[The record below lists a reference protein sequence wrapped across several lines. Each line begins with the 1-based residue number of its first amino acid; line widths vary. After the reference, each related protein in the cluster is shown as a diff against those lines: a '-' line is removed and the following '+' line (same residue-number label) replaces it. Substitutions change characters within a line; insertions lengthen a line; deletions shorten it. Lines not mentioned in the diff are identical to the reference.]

1 MLEMI
6 MAIENEEDR
15 HFVLKLVED
24 YYDKMILVAK
34 KIVKDDSVAKD
45 VAGATVENVIN
56 YIEKFKKADEEQ
68 YLTKLVIVTCRNI
81 SYKRYNAVKRAN
93 SKKSSIVFEDEG
105 ERKEIELSDVEES
118 VEDLIISEEN
128 CKVLRELIDALDD
141 KYSDVIWLRE
151 QQYDNEEIAQIL
163 DISVDLV
170 RQRTLRARKKILEMA
185 GDRLYGIY
193 GKR

>member
-128 CKVLRELIDALDD
+128 CRVLRELIDALDD

>member
-81 SYKRYNAVKRAN
+81 SYKRYNAVKRDN

-128 CKVLRELIDALDD
+128 CRVLRELIDALDD

>member
-15 HFVLKLVED
+15 HFVLQLVED

-105 ERKEIELSDVEES
+105 ERKEIELSEVEES

-141 KYSDVIWLRE
+141 KYSDVIWLRA

-193 GKR
+193 EKR

>member
-81 SYKRYNAVKRAN
+81 SYKRYNAVKRDN

-105 ERKEIELSDVEES
+105 ERKEIELPEVEES

-128 CKVLRELIDALDD
+128 CRVLRELIDALDD

>member
-81 SYKRYNAVKRAN
+81 SYKRYNAVKRDN

-105 ERKEIELSDVEES
+105 ERKEIELSEVEES

-141 KYSDVIWLRE
+141 KYSDVIWLRA

-170 RQRTLRARKKILEMA
+170 RQRTVRARKKILEMA

>member
-6 MAIENEEDR
+6 MASENEEDR
-15 HFVLKLVED
+15 HFVLQLVED

-105 ERKEIELSDVEES
+105 ERKEIELSEVEES

-141 KYSDVIWLRE
+141 KYSDVIWLRA

-193 GKR
+193 EKR

>member
-81 SYKRYNAVKRAN
+81 SYKRYNAVKRDN

>member
-68 YLTKLVIVTCRNI
+68 DLTKLVIVTCRNI
-81 SYKRYNAVKRAN
+81 SYKRYNAVKRDN

-128 CKVLRELIDALDD
+128 CRVLRELIDALDD

>member
-1 MLEMI
+1 
-6 MAIENEEDR
+6 
-15 HFVLKLVED
+15 
-24 YYDKMILVAK
+24 MILVAK

-81 SYKRYNAVKRAN
+81 SYKRYNAVKRDN

>member
-81 SYKRYNAVKRAN
+81 SYKRYNAVKRDN

-105 ERKEIELSDVEES
+105 ERKEIELSEVEES

-128 CKVLRELIDALDD
+128 CRVLRELIDALDD

>member
-105 ERKEIELSDVEES
+105 ERKEIELSEVEES

>member
-105 ERKEIELSDVEES
+105 ERKEIELSEVEES

-141 KYSDVIWLRE
+141 KYSDVIWLRA

-170 RQRTLRARKKILEMA
+170 RQRTVRARKKILEMA

>member
-81 SYKRYNAVKRAN
+81 SYKRYNAVKRDN

-193 GKR
+193 EKR

>member
-81 SYKRYNAVKRAN
+81 SYKRYNAAKRDN

-105 ERKEIELSDVEES
+105 ERKEIELSEVEES

-128 CKVLRELIDALDD
+128 CRVLRELIDALDD

>member
-68 YLTKLVIVTCRNI
+68 YLTKLVIVTCKNI
-81 SYKRYNAVKRAN
+81 SYKRYNAVKRDN

-128 CKVLRELIDALDD
+128 CRVLRELIDALDD

>member
-105 ERKEIELSDVEES
+105 ERKEIELPEVEES

-128 CKVLRELIDALDD
+128 CRVLRELIDALDD

>member
-93 SKKSSIVFEDEG
+93 SKKSSSVFEDEG
-105 ERKEIELSDVEES
+105 ERKEIELPEVEES

-128 CKVLRELIDALDD
+128 CRVLRELIDALDD

>member
-105 ERKEIELSDVEES
+105 ERKEIELSEVEES

-141 KYSDVIWLRE
+141 KYSDVIWLRA

-193 GKR
+193 EKR